1 VGRKTHQVALDKI
14 MTSDLITLIRTTL
27 ITLRVQAAA
36 STSVMA
42 DDLVVI
48 LREQELDGILNKLV
62 GWVDELDG
70 KHVEGSNAN
79 NQR

>member
-1 VGRKTHQVALDKI
+1 
-14 MTSDLITLIRTTL
+14 MTSNLITLIRTTL

-70 KHVEGSNAN
+70 KHVDFIEGSNAN